1 MLPEPQEPE
10 CLPPQQ
16 IINGVCQFLQPTT
29 FRPSIRPF
37 FTTSTTPA
45 PPPTSTIPPPIGLP
59 RPSYPKKIEPLP
71 TLPPKIAEKTF
82 INPPLITNTFSVSQF
97 LCMVQNGYYVA
108 ILFVWTQVKFEF
120 FHFDHRSLK
129 NLIFKIECAEKNCPL
144 FFQGAFDYC
153 ANLGGYLPSF
163 DFFDV
168 VNIGERP
175 RTSGSNDTSVPAAE
189 TDEGTSVE
197 RKLFVTYDET
207 EPEEE
212 DSIEENVYESKNPYE
227 DSQESEPEYNEI
239 DTGILIVNQ
248 QGEERKLLRGKRQLP
263 SPWYWINNYNDGR
276 TCYAA
281 LPGDIVKFR
290 AFSCKNILRVICQRS
305 KTDRTWLQSQVQK
318 VEKQVDFNPGSLENQ
333 VPESII
339 RANPKKALFKVSGL
353 TNPYLNYHAKQMKRR
368 QQLRQQQLELAPF
381 LNLRLYFGF

>member
-1 MLPEPQEPE
+1 MNALKQ
-10 CLPPQQ
+10 LS
-16 IINGVCQFLQPTT
+16 T
-29 FRPSIRPF
+29 F
-37 FTTSTTPA
+37 
-45 PPPTSTIPPPIGLP
+45 
-59 RPSYPKKIEPLP
+59 
-71 TLPPKIAEKTF
+71 
-82 INPPLITNTFSVSQF
+82 
-97 LCMVQNGYYVA
+97 
-108 ILFVWTQVKFEF
+108 
-120 FHFDHRSLK
+120 
-129 NLIFKIECAEKNCPL
+129 

-212 DSIEENVYESKNPYE
+212 DSIEDNVYESKNPYE

-239 DTGILIVNQ
+239 DTGIFIVNQ

-318 VEKQVDFNPGSLENQ
+318 VEKQVEENSGSLENQ